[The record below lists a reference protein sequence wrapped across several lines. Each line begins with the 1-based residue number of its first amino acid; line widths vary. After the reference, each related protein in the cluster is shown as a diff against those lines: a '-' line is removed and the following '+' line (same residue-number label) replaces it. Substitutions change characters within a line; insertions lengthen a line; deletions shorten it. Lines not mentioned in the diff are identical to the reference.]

1 MANVTIT
8 EAARLAGISR
18 QYLYTKY
25 IKPGVLSV
33 KKDNDGKPYIDTS
46 ELLRAFNG
54 RLPGPKEASTEDT
67 KDATSTF
74 RKITVE
80 NDIKNAAL
88 QAEVEA
94 LREAMM
100 AARTREAWLQGKVDE
115 LTAQVATAHRLL
127 EHKSTIAAAPLADP
141 PPVADPPAD
150 PPPAADPPQEQK
162 RGFFG
167 RLFGRK

>member
-33 KKDNDGKPYIDTS
+33 KKDENDKPYIDTA
-46 ELLRAFNG
+46 ELLRAFGG
-54 RLPGPKEASTEDT
+54 RLPGPKD
-67 KDATSTF
+67 TSTPDEKPPTSTL
-74 RKITVE
+74 RHITVE

-94 LREAMM
+94 LREAMT
-100 AARTREAWLQGKVDE
+100 AARSRETWLQGKVDE
-115 LTAQVATAHRLL
+115 LTAQVAAAHKLL
-127 EHKSTIAAAPLADP
+127 EHKSTIATP
-141 PPVADPPAD
+141 PPAD
-150 PPPAADPPQEQK
+150 PPPAPDPPQEPEKK

-167 RLFGRK
+167 RLFGKK

>member
-33 KKDNDGKPYIDTS
+33 KKDENAKPYIDS
-46 ELLRAFNG
+46 AELLRVFNG

-67 KDATSTF
+67 KDTTSTF

-94 LREAMM
+94 LREAMT
-100 AARTREAWLQGKVDE
+100 AARSRETWLQGKVDE
-115 LTAQVATAHRLL
+115 LTAQVAAAHKLL
-127 EHKSTIAAAPLADP
+127 EHKSTIVAP
-141 PPVADPPAD
+141 PPPPPDPPAEL
-150 PPPAADPPQEQK
+150 PPAADPPQESEKK

-167 RLFGRK
+167 RLFGRE

>member
-25 IKPGVLSV
+25 IKPGVLTV
-33 KKDNDGKPYIDTS
+33 KKDDNDKPCIDTA
-46 ELLRAFNG
+46 ELMRVFSG
-54 RLPGPKEASTEDT
+54 RLPGPKGQSTPDT
-67 KDATSTF
+67 SSDIQALQNMT
-74 RKITVE
+74 RE

-94 LREAMM
+94 LRESIK
-100 AARTREAWLQGKVDE
+100 AADKRETWLQGKVDE
-115 LTAQVATAHRLL
+115 LTGQLAVAHKLL
-127 EHKSTIAAAPLADP
+127 EHKAI
-141 PPVADPPAD
+141 VAAD
-150 PPPAADPPQEQK
+150 PPPAPDPPQEPK

>member
-18 QYLYTKY
+18 QYLYTRY
-25 IKPGVLSV
+25 IKTGDLSV
-33 KKDNDGKPYIDTS
+33 KKDENDKPYIDTA
-46 ELLRAFNG
+46 ELLRVFNG
-54 RLPGPKEASTEDT
+54 RLPGPKEASTEDA

-94 LREAMM
+94 LREALKD
-100 AARTREAWLQGKVDE
+100 ARAEKTWLHGKIDE
-115 LTAQVATAHRLL
+115 LTAQVAAAHKLL
-127 EHKSTIAAAPLADP
+127 EHKSTMAAASPADP
-141 PPVADPPAD
+141 PPVPDPPAG
-150 PPPAADPPQEQK
+150 PPQPPEKK

-167 RLFGRK
+167 RLFGKGD